1 MMAIKKPVLWAEAIG
16 QARRSHVFD
25 ASGSMETAGAA

>member
-1 MMAIKKPVLWAEAIG
+1 MRKPVLWAAAIG

-25 ASGSMETAGAA
+25 ASGSIETAGAA